1 MNFFYFIDFQMI
13 LLYGFWK
20 ISYEV
25 ITKSVFFKKKRLF
38 SQNVVFL
45 QPQREATLAQ
55 LVEQRIRNA

>member
-1 MNFFYFIDFQMI
+1 MI
-13 LLYGFWK
+13 LLNDFWM

-38 SQNVVFL
+38 SQIVVFL
-45 QPQREATLAQ
+45 QPLIPLAPLEGGRKATLAQ